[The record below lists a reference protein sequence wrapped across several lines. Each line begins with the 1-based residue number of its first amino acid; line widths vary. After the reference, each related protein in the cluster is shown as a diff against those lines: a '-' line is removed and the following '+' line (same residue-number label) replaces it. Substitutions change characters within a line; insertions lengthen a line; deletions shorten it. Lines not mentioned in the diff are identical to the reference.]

1 MKVKATKVM
10 AEMLNKKFK
19 EHNDGYD
26 VSLEKMSERRF
37 SVNVDLNSFDHDD
50 DYDYKTGQFNVI
62 CVMYPLD
69 YYACNRYL
77 TTKDLVRAF
86 QKSDKTLDGFAEAV
100 YESVRVQKTGAKR
113 KICLTLFWK
122 YYIII

>member
-50 DYDYKTGQFNVI
+50 DYDYKTGQFSAI

-100 YESVRVQKTGAKR
+100 YESVRV
-113 KICLTLFWK
+113 
-122 YYIII
+122 